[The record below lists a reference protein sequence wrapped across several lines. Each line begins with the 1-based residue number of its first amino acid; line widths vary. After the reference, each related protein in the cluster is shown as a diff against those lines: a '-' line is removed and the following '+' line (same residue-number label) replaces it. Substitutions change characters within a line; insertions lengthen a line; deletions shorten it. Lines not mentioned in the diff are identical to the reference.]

1 MKDYQPPTCPKAL
14 RAATYK
20 KYNYC
25 CASCGCADSW
35 LLTIDRAD
43 SDDGYKD
50 YNVQCLC
57 TVCNCY
63 IKGSVSD
70 DVLPPR
76 IRPIK
81 RMRAYNKNRVLYSQ
95 RIRRIRD
102 AAVRSK

>member
-1 MKDYQPPTCPKAL
+1 MKNYYPSTCSKAL

-20 KYNYC
+20 LYNYC
-25 CASCGCADSW
+25 CAACGCGDPW

-50 YNVQCLC
+50 GNVQCLC

-76 IRPIK
+76 RPIK
-81 RMRAYNKNRVLYSQ
+81 WMWRYNRNRVLYYQ
-95 RIRRIRD
+95 RIRAIR
-102 AAVRSK
+102 AALVRAK